1 MSRTKSPRI
10 LSSVVQDVCRTLG
23 MNKAIDDFRTVQ
35 IWKEVVGTTIAEITL
50 VERYTDG
57 KLFVRVKSAPWRMEL
72 NYRKTEI
79 KNKLNVAIGKEII
92 EEIIFR

>member
-79 KNKLNVAIGKEII
+79 KIN
-92 EEIIFR
+92 